1 MIDIADWMGDHLT
14 DAHHNLGDE
23 WTAICPFCGRK
34 GKFYVNIET
43 GRWICF
49 SGKCGERGKQIWT
62 LVAKVEG
69 ITVAQARAQSLRDG
83 VTFRRRK
90 STPLSLAQ
98 RLAALRG
105 EHDTAVDDQVRADL
119 PDSFVPVFD
128 PDRKGKRWRVP
139 KYIKARGFKKST
151 LRQFGCGYT
160 PANQWYEVPGTE
172 RVIYI
177 GQRLFIPVVSPTGYS
192 WTARDMRG
200 DQRPKYLNAPG
211 ADHRRLIFGWDQV
224 ALESDVVLQEGP
236 TDVMM
241 SHQHGL
247 PALGLMGKVLNRE
260 QLALLFR
267 KPARCSIII
276 MLDPEA
282 EAEAHTIGLQV
293 SARFENVYM
302 AMLPAGV
309 DPGSA
314 TREQAWR
321 AYDDAPR
328 FKGNRASGLAARLR
342 HVRPSA
348 AR

>member
-1 MIDIADWMGDHLT
+1 MLDVAEWMDDHLT
-14 DAHHNLGDE
+14 HARHNLGDE
-23 WTAICPFCGRK
+23 WTALCPFCGRK

-43 GRWICF
+43 GRWVCF
-49 SGKCGERGKQIWT
+49 SGKCGERGRQIWT
-62 LVAKVEG
+62 LIAKVEG
-69 ITVAQARAQSLRDG
+69 ISVAQARAQALREG

-90 STPLSLAQ
+90 ATPLSLAQ
-98 RLAALRG
+98 RLASLRG
-105 EHDTAVDDQVRADL
+105 EHDTPADELVQADL
-119 PDSFVPVFD
+119 PEEFIPVYD
-128 PDRKGKRWRVP
+128 DTRKKPWRIP
-139 KYIKARGFKKST
+139 RYMKERGFKKST

-160 PANQWYEVPGTE
+160 EQGVWYEVPGTD
-172 RVIYI
+172 RVIHI

-211 ADHRRLIFGWDQV
+211 ADHRKLLFGWDQV

-260 QLALLFR
+260 QLTLLFK
-267 KPARCSIII
+267 KPAHCSIII

-282 EAEAHTIGLQV
+282 AAEANAIGLQV
-293 SARFENVYM
+293 AVRFENVYV
-302 AMLPAGV
+302 AQLPDGV

-314 TREQAWR
+314 TRDEAWR

-328 FKGNRASGLAARLR
+328 FRGNRATGLAARMR
-342 HVRPSA
+342 AVHP
-348 AR
+348 